1 MQSALV
7 EPLNQAAAQHARA
20 KLMPVN
26 AFGAS
31 ERSATHP
38 AARSVMARTAS
49 AAVRPVLPAGPGA
62 AWPPATSPAGTRAG
76 PLAGPLSPATIGS
89 SV

>member
-7 EPLNQAAAQHARA
+7 EPLNHAAEQQARA
-20 KLMPVN
+20 TLTPVI

-31 ERSATHP
+31 ERSAIHA

-49 AAVRPVLPAGPGA
+49 AAVGAVPLPAGPGA
-62 AWPPATSPAGTRAG
+62 ASPPAPSPGT
-76 PLAGPLSPATIGS
+76 
-89 SV
+89 